1 MSEFCLNFLR
11 MSFLTIRVQIRA
23 GQGLTATLLMVLVGL
38 WLSAG
43 DSSGAHT
50 SVPDEANSR
59 QVWNF
64 DTDSA
69 GGLPKNFV
77 VGMLVDSRPAGGWKV
92 IDMKKFPSFL
102 HGLNRRERTR
112 ITKVLQTNGPPSPPH
127 VFAQLKNKGFEHD
140 YPVVLIE
147 ETTAADLDLEVA
159 FLPVAGKGDMGGGLV
174 WHAQDHQ
181 NYYITRANPL
191 EQNIRFYRVV
201 KGVRHKLANFDQI
214 ISVKKWHTLRV
225 VVRDNHF
232 QIIYDG
238 QSVLDVRD
246 DTFKAGRIGLWTKAD
261 AVTYFDNLQLSIV
274 K

>member
-1 MSEFCLNFLR
+1 
-11 MSFLTIRVQIRA
+11 
-23 GQGLTATLLMVLVGL
+23 MVLVGL

-77 VGMLVDSRPAGGWKV
+77 VGMLVDGRPAGEWKV

-102 HGLNRRERTR
+102 HGLDRRERTR

>member
-1 MSEFCLNFLR
+1 MHVRTGNKPVAILSGRYWLENF
-11 MSFLTIRVQIRA
+11 
-23 GQGLTATLLMVLVGL
+23 LMVLPL
-38 WLSAG
+38 LLCC
-43 DSSGAHT
+43 GAA
-50 SVPDEANSR
+50 SVFAQPMIGDEAESSHI
-59 QVWNF
+59 WNF
-64 DTDSA
+64 DAEKAET
-69 GGLPKNFV
+69 LPKNFV
-77 VGMLVDSRPAGGWKV
+77 VGMLVDGRPAGEWKV

-102 HGLNRRERTR
+102 QGLDRRERAR
-112 ITKVLQTNGPPSPPH
+112 ITKVLQTNEPPSLPH

-201 KGVRHKLANFDQI
+201 KGVRLQLANFDQI

-225 VVRDNHF
+225 VVRGNHF